1 MSGIAGKQPGD
12 QRVLVWLGM
21 LWLGLAAA
29 ILITQLVRPAQIQFV
44 WQTESEFETA
54 GYNVYRSESPTGEY
68 SRINETMIQSAQ
80 DAFAG
85 GEYVYTDTQI
95 EAGRTYYYRLEEVE
109 LDGSTN
115 IYDADPDEPISGSF
129 NRLEWWAMVIVPLST
144 LVGILLLNHSLRAKK
159 EYEF

>member
-1 MSGIAGKQPGD
+1 MSEVAVRQQKD

-29 ILITQLVRPAQIQFV
+29 ILISQLLRPAQIQFV

-54 GYNVYRSESPTGEY
+54 GYNVYRSESPSGEY
-68 SRINETMIQSAQ
+68 TRINDTMIQSAQ

-85 GEYVYTDTQI
+85 GDYTYTDTQI
-95 EAGRTYYYRLEEVE
+95 EVGRTYYYRLEEVE
-109 LDGSTN
+109 LDGTTTF
-115 IYDADPDEPISGSF
+115 YDADPDEPISGSF
-129 NRLEWWAMVIVPLST
+129 RRLEGWALLIVPLST